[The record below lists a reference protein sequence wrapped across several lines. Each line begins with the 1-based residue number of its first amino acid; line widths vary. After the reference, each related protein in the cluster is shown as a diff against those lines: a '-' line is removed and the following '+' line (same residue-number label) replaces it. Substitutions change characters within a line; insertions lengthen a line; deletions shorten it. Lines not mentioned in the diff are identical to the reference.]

1 MKQAA
6 AVAETGARVVTI
18 SQIVNAPPDLAF
30 KAWLEPRHLVHWF
43 RAAEGWRTPFAE
55 IDPRKG
61 GIFRIGFASP
71 DGKNDFVFGG
81 TYDEVAAPERLV
93 FTIGDGR
100 PVSVSFAEDAGKTR
114 IELDLTLE
122 DVNGEAQQ
130 RAGWS
135 AMLANLATHLANPA
149 PALVERTVVITR
161 LFDAPRELVF
171 KAWTDPVMV
180 AKWWGP
186 KGFTNP
192 VCEVDARPGRALRI
206 VMRGPGGTDFPMRG
220 IFREV
225 VPPERLVFTNIAV
238 DENDNPILEGL
249 TTVTFTERDGKTE
262 LTIHT
267 TAVAQ
272 IEEASVKLA
281 GMDAGWNQSIDKL
294 EVLLAKP

>member
-1 MKQAA
+1 
-6 AVAETGARVVTI
+6 
-18 SQIVNAPPDLAF
+18 
-30 KAWLEPRHLVHWF
+30 
-43 RAAEGWRTPFAE
+43 
-55 IDPRKG
+55 
-61 GIFRIGFASP
+61 
-71 DGKNDFVFGG
+71 
-81 TYDEVAAPERLV
+81 
-93 FTIGDGR
+93 
-100 PVSVSFAEDAGKTR
+100 
-114 IELDLTLE
+114 
-122 DVNGEAQQ
+122 
-130 RAGWS
+130 
-135 AMLANLATHLANPA
+135 MLANLATHLANPA